1 MNKYP
6 KIEITMYANSH
17 GYTIQTQK
25 NAKWLRTRMPQIMK
39 TQVMIADELYLAP
52 LRQAV
57 SICLT

>member
-25 NAKWLRTRMPQIMK
+25 KCKVAANQDA
-39 TQVMIADELYLAP
+39 ADHENTGND
-52 LRQAV
+52 
-57 SICLT
+57 S